1 MGADG
6 TIAQVNTD
14 FRDRISIAVWG
25 VIMTLAVSS
34 VVNLPGR
41 GASVALGERT
51 IALPV
56 AAASAIPLLLALLAG
71 TGAQAVISAHPL
83 ARQGQLRLTVRF
95 WALPV
100 AVTLIAAFAL
110 PRAPSILYW
119 VAGLLGVG
127 VLLAAVLVALFYSID
142 PEAVGY
148 RRARAVLN
156 LTCYAVALLLFLLIP
171 SSWPTVGRS
180 VVLGGVAALLAL
192 ELLRGSRAKTSSVT
206 LYALVIGAV
215 VTQVA
220 WALLHVDLSALSTG
234 LLLLLL
240 FYLLVGLAW
249 QTLLERLNRRVVLEF
264 GLVGLVGLVLI
275 LAFAP

>member
-6 TIAQVNTD
+6 TIARVNTD

-25 VIMTLAVSS
+25 VIMTLAISS

-41 GASVALGERT
+41 GASVVLGSRT

-56 AAASAIPLLLALLAG
+56 AAASAIPVVLALLAG

-83 ARQGQLRLTVRF
+83 ARQGRLRLPVRF

-119 VAGLLGVG
+119 AAGLLGVA
-127 VLLAAVLVALFYSID
+127 VLLSGVLVALFYSID

-148 RRARAVLN
+148 RRSRAVLN
-156 LTCYAVALLLFLLIP
+156 LTCYAIALLLFLLIP
-171 SSWPTVGRS
+171 DSWPSASRS

-192 ELLRGSRAKTSSVT
+192 ELLRGSRATASSVT
-206 LYALVIGAV
+206 LYALVVGAV

-220 WALLHVDLSALSTG
+220 WALLHVGLSTLSTG

-240 FYLLVGLAW
+240 FYLLIGLAW
-249 QTLLERLNRRVVLEF
+249 QTLVERLNRRVALEF
-264 GLVGLVGLVLI
+264 GLVGLVGLGLI
-275 LAFAP
+275 LIFAP